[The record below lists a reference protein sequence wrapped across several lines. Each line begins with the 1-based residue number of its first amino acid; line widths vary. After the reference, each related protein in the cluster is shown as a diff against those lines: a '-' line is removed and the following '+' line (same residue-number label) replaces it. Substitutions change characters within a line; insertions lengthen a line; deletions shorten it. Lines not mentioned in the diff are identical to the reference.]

1 MTIAFGIAEELDI
14 MFYQHLQPALGAVPA
29 GLLFLL
35 RSILLGFSASAY
47 VLPYTVA
54 HSNTHLNSPPV
65 LSSPLEDR
73 TGVLTVPAAALAE
86 LSSLGLPW

>member
-1 MTIAFGIAEELDI
+1 MTVAFGIAKELDI
-14 MFYQHLQPALGAVPA
+14 TFYQHLQPALRTVPA

-35 RSILLGFSASAY
+35 RSIPLGFSASAY
-47 VLPYTVA
+47 VLLYTVA
-54 HSNTHLNSPPV
+54 RSNTHLNRPPV

-73 TGVLTVPAAALAE
+73 MGVLTVPAALAE